1 MDYDPKKVVATF
13 CGVPI
18 TGYAKGSFIKIEEA
32 EDGFKK
38 HVGADGE
45 VSRSKV
51 NDDTC
56 NVSINLSQTSK
67 SNVFLSSQYDLDKK
81 TSKGK
86 GPLLIKDLLGA
97 TLFFAKVA
105 WIKKR
110 ASVDFGEEVGSK
122 EWGFDTGKAAF
133 VNGGNNVV

>member
-1 MDYDPKKVVATF
+1 MDYDPKKVVVTF

-18 TGYAKGSFIKIEEA
+18 TGYANGSFIKIEPA

-51 NDDTC
+51 NDETC
-56 NVSINLSQTSK
+56 NVTLTLSQTSK
-67 SNVFLSSQYDLDKK
+67 SNGTLSGQYQLDRK
-81 TSKGK
+81 SGKGK

-97 TLFFAKVA
+97 TVLFAKVA
-105 WIKKR
+105 WIRKQ
-110 ASVDFGEEVGSK
+110 ASVDFGDEINSK
-122 EWGFDTGKAAF
+122 EWLFDTGKASF
-133 VNGGNNVV
+133 VNGGNELQ